1 MTIRFQRK
9 KRGVLVVC
17 EMAGI
22 REGCSCALGEKLKNL
37 TLQCLIRGE
46 ETLGMKY
53 LPDRKLL
60 VLFCRNC
67 RRDCPFVFIPLIT

>member
-1 MTIRFQRK
+1 VTIRFQRK

-46 ETLGMKY
+46 ETVRVEY
-53 LPDRKLL
+53 LPDSDLL
-60 VLFCRNC
+60 MLFCRNC
-67 RRDCPFVFIPLIT
+67 RGDCPFVFIPLIN